1 MAAHTCSTRRK
12 QQCVGVPATAIGI
25 IATFVYGHTVLVSL
39 LRTHQKTLHALAHA
53 RALGGSAS

>member
-25 IATFVYGHTVLVSL
+25 IATFVYGHTVLISTALHGTKHVVFI
-39 LRTHQKTLHALAHA
+39 LRTI
-53 RALGGSAS
+53 